1 MFRRP
6 RDLESLMRDLKHPE
20 HRMRRD
26 LVRHLF
32 YSSDPR
38 APALLSR
45 MSNGDPDSHIRF
57 LARKAMHL
65 LERRAA
71 VAPATGTRSVKE
83 RLRAPDAR
91 LRQAAVWELARIREP
106 RSFELLAQMLPV
118 EPDQFVRTAIAR
130 TLPRLGGE
138 RAVPALQGLL
148 SDESNRVR
156 AAAVEGLTEVGHLG
170 SCREILIMLSD
181 PDERV
186 QSAASRALLA
196 FGFDR
201 VSQALAA
208 LARDPSPRLREAAA
222 RVLHRLRIREMMQL
236 VATLK
241 ADADAPV
248 RAALEGAA
256 PQSFPVADTLVVL
269 AQRPPEAAQQDP
281 LESPNREERLEE
293 VRDIVTRRLLSR
305 IAKVG
310 QRLPVEADP
319 GVKATLV
326 MALGM
331 LRARDCEA
339 PLIACLKD
347 PDDRVRAN
355 AVEALGM
362 MEDPS
367 ILKTLVPLLKD
378 GAPRVRANA
387 IIALKRTRGID
398 LAAPLREMIEH
409 GDARTKASA
418 IYAITDLNASE
429 LALLLKPLLSSED
442 PELRMRALEGLEI
455 MRRGG
460 NLVAGALLAEQSS
473 AGAATVEG
481 LDFAPHEWEEP
492 LE

>member
-1 MFRRP
+1 
-6 RDLESLMRDLKHPE
+6 MRDLKHPE

-26 LVRHLF
+26 LIRHLF

-45 MSNGDPDSHIRF
+45 MSNGDPDSHVRF
-57 LARKAMHL
+57 LARKALHL

-71 VAPATGTRSVKE
+71 VAPATGSRSVQE

-91 LRQAAVWELARIREP
+91 LRQAAVWELARLREP

-138 RAVPALQGLL
+138 KAVPALQQLL
-148 SDESNRVR
+148 ADESNRVR

-170 SCREILIMLSD
+170 SVREILVMLSD

-201 VSQALAA
+201 VTHALHGLVKDA
-208 LARDPSPRLREAAA
+208 DPQLREAAA
-222 RVLHRLRIREMMQL
+222 RVLHRLRIREMAEL
-236 VATLK
+236 VSSLGK
-241 ADADAPV
+241 DADPV
-248 RAALEGAA
+248 RAALDGQA
-256 PQSFPVADTLVVL
+256 PRAFSVARALGVL
-269 AQRPPEAAQQDP
+269 AQRPAEAAQEDP
-281 LESPNREERLEE
+281 LESPHREERLEE

-305 IAKVG
+305 IPKVG
-310 QRLPVEADP
+310 QRLEVETDA

-331 LRARDCEA
+331 LKARDCEA
-339 PLIACLKD
+339 QLMHCLKD

-367 ILKTLVPLLKD
+367 VLKMLVPLLKD

-387 IIALKRTRGID
+387 IIALKRMRGID
-398 LAAPLREMIEH
+398 LSAPLKEMIEH

-429 LALLLKPLLSSED
+429 LSLLLKPLLASTD

-460 NLVAGALLAEQSS
+460 NLVAGALLAEQST
-473 AGAATVEG
+473 AGASMVEG
-481 LDFAPHEWEEP
+481 LDFAPHEWDEP